1 VRTYALSNPT
11 FEYQTITECRLCSS
25 SELEHVVDLGEQPLA
40 NALLT
45 KQDQLEGV
53 APLVLVRC
61 CSCSAIQLSVTVEP
75 SAMFRDYLW
84 VTGTS
89 ASSIEHCAWLTEQIF
104 QRTEGDA
111 RRVLEMASND
121 GTLLKEFQTRG
132 ANVLGVDP
140 AHNLAEIATDEG
152 IETLPEFFDVPFAE
166 NLRALRGPFD
176 IVIARNVLSHV
187 PDPAGAVKA
196 LAVSLDK
203 TGVCVIEFHRAD
215 VIANELHYDSIYH
228 EHTMY
233 HTLRSMAS
241 IVEDAGLTP
250 FDVLPSPISGGS
262 WVLFAA
268 PAGAGVAPTNRW
280 GDAWAA
286 EQESGVWTSAL
297 WQDFASRVAEHRET
311 LAREITSRADG
322 GQVVVAYGASARSS
336 TVLNACGLS
345 SRQVASIADGND
357 RKQGLFSP
365 GTRIPIE
372 VPVTA
377 LERQPDAVLLL
388 AFNFRE
394 EIEQFLRAQEWR
406 GDLINVFPLRVEVAE
421 FT

>member
-1 VRTYALSNPT
+1 
-11 FEYQTITECRLCSS
+11 
-25 SELEHVVDLGEQPLA
+25 LEHVVDLGEQPLA
-40 NALLT
+40 NALLRI
-45 KQDQLEGV
+45 QDQPEGV
-53 APLVLVRC
+53 APLVLMRC
-61 CSCSAIQLSVTVEP
+61 RSCSAVQLSVTVEP

-89 ASSIEHCAWLTEQIF
+89 ASSIEHCGWLAEQIL
-104 QRTEGDA
+104 QRTAGDA
-111 RRVLEMASND
+111 VSVLEMASND
-121 GTLLKEFQTRG
+121 GTLLRELQTRG

-140 AHNLAEIATDEG
+140 ARNLAEFATDQG
-152 IETLPEFFDVPFAE
+152 IETLPEFFDIPFAE
-166 NLRALRGPFD
+166 NLRAARGPFD
-176 IVIARNVLSHV
+176 VVIARNVLSHV

-196 LAVSLDK
+196 LAVSLDT

-215 VIANELHYDSIYH
+215 VIAKELHYDSIYH

-268 PAGAGVAPTNRW
+268 PAGARAAPTSRW
-280 GDAWAA
+280 AKAWAA
-286 EQESGVWTSAL
+286 EEASGVWTSAL

-311 LAREITSRADG
+311 LAREVTSRAEA

-345 SRQVASIADGND
+345 SRQVASIADEND

-372 VPVTA
+372 VPAAA
-377 LERQPDAVLLL
+377 LQRQPDAVLLL

-394 EIEQFLRAQEWR
+394 EIEQSLRAQGWR
-406 GDLINVFPLRVEVAE
+406 GDLINVFPLRVEVVD
-421 FT
+421 FK

>member
-1 VRTYALSNPT
+1 VRTYALSNLA
-11 FEYQTITECRLCSS
+11 FAYQTITACRLCSS
-25 SELEHVVDLGEQPLA
+25 SDLEQVVDLGEQPLA
-40 NALLT
+40 NALLR

-53 APLVLVRC
+53 APLVLMRC
-61 CSCSAIQLSVTVEP
+61 CSCFAIQLSVTVEP

-89 ASSIEHCAWLTEQIF
+89 VSSIEHCAWLAEQIL
-104 QRTEGDA
+104 QRTEGNA
-111 RRVLEMASND
+111 VSVLEVASND
-121 GTLLKEFQTRG
+121 GTLLRELQNRG
-132 ANVLGVDP
+132 ADVLGVDP
-140 AHNLAEIATDEG
+140 ARNLAEIATDQG
-152 IETLPEFFDVPFAE
+152 IETLPEFFEVSFAE
-166 NLRALRGPFD
+166 NLRAARGSFD
-176 IVIARNVLSHV
+176 VVIARNVLSHV

-196 LAVSLDK
+196 LAVSLGK
-203 TGVCVIEFHRAD
+203 KGVCVIEFHRAD

-233 HTLRSMAS
+233 HTLRSMS
-241 IVEDAGLTP
+241 GIVEKAGLVP

-268 PAGAGVAPTNRW
+268 PAGAGVAPTGRW
-280 GDAWAA
+280 AKAWAD
-286 EQESGVWTSAL
+286 EETSGVWTSAL
-297 WQDFASRVAEHRET
+297 WQGFASRVTEHREALT
-311 LAREITSRADG
+311 REVTSRAEA

-372 VPVTA
+372 DPATA
-377 LERQPDAVLLL
+377 LGRQPDAVLLL
-388 AFNFRE
+388 AFNFRD
-394 EIEQFLRAQEWR
+394 EIEQFLRTQGWS
-406 GDLINVFPLRVEVAE
+406 GDLINAFPLRVEVVE